1 MKNSEQVR
9 INFNYIYSNKEI
21 RTDLC
26 LPSSGT
32 FTSPDALE
40 EEVDKISQDINIVLE
55 MGSGSG
61 YIILSLYEM
70 LLSRNKKID
79 MLYCVDINKKACE
92 CIKNLTYENKIFN
105 VEIIRN
111 NLFNNIRR
119 CELFDIVL
127 FNPPYVITGPDEMNK
142 TDLTASYAGG
152 KYGREIIMKFL
163 LDIHNYLSN
172 KGVIYLLLE
181 KSNIPQEIL
190 NCEHVKNIYIY
201 EEIKKKKTLNET
213 IFIYKLMKKK

>member
-1 MKNSEQVR
+1 
-9 INFNYIYSNKEI
+9 
-21 RTDLC
+21 
-26 LPSSGT
+26 
-32 FTSPDALE
+32 
-40 EEVDKISQDINIVLE
+40 
-55 MGSGSG
+55 
-61 YIILSLYEM
+61 M

-190 NCEHVKNIYIY
+190 NCEHFFTLYFLLHLKYIISY
-201 EEIKKKKTLNET
+201 
-213 IFIYKLMKKK
+213 

>member
-1 MKNSEQVR
+1 MKNSEQVS

-21 RTDLC
+21 RNDVY
-26 LPSSGT
+26 LPSSDT
-32 FTSPDALE
+32 FTFVEALE
-40 EEVDKISQDINIVLE
+40 EEVDKIPQDINIVLE

-61 YIILSLYEM
+61 YIILSLFEM

-190 NCEHVKNIYIY
+190 NYEHVKNIYIY

>member
-1 MKNSEQVR
+1 MKNSEQVS

-21 RTDLC
+21 RNDVY
-26 LPSSGT
+26 LPSSDT
-32 FTSPDALE
+32 FTFVEALE
-40 EEVDKISQDINIVLE
+40 EEVDKIPQDINIVLE

-61 YIILSLYEM
+61 YIILSLFEM

-127 FNPPYVITGPDEMNK
+127 FNPPYVITGPDEMKK

-190 NCEHVKNIYIY
+190 NYEHVKNIYIY